1 MLNPIGPGPERSI
14 RDTSATDVV
23 LDPAP
28 RLRRRRHL
36 LLAAA
41 GAGVLLLALGGLAVR
56 AWLSTASLVSR
67 ERVRIAAVSR
77 GPFVRDVAAE
87 GTVIAADNPT
97 LFAIAPGTV
106 SFAMHA
112 GDPVKKGQVLAT
124 LDSPALVNQYAQ
136 ERATLDSLDIALERQ
151 SIEIRRQILK
161 NQEDS
166 DQAGVQIHAAEREFK
181 RADAAWHQGVIPE
194 RDYARASDDV
204 DSARLAYSHA
214 VANAKL
220 ENESLQFELRTKRVE
235 RDRQKLLVEDLGRR
249 VADLQVRSPVSG
261 MVGSWAVN
269 QKAAVAENAALLSVV
284 DLSALEVEFRVPESY
299 AADLGLEMQAEI
311 SYGGKLYQGR
321 VTSISPEVE
330 QNEVKGRARFDGQVP
345 PGLRQ
350 NQRVNV
356 RIIMEAR
363 DNVLKVERGAFVD
376 AGGVAYVLD
385 GDIARRRPVRLG
397 AMSVGEVEILSG
409 LSAGEHIVISSLS
422 DFNEAPEVRLTH

>member
-1 MLNPIGPGPERSI
+1 
-14 RDTSATDVV
+14 
-23 LDPAP
+23 
-28 RLRRRRHL
+28 
-36 LLAAA
+36 
-41 GAGVLLLALGGLAVR
+41 
-56 AWLSTASLVSR
+56 
-67 ERVRIAAVSR
+67 
-77 GPFVRDVAAE
+77 
-87 GTVIAADNPT
+87 
-97 LFAIAPGTV
+97 
-106 SFAMHA
+106 
-112 GDPVKKGQVLAT
+112 
-124 LDSPALVNQYAQ
+124 
-136 ERATLDSLDIALERQ
+136 
-151 SIEIRRQILK
+151 
-161 NQEDS
+161 
-166 DQAGVQIHAAEREFK
+166 
-181 RADAAWHQGVIPE
+181 
-194 RDYARASDDV
+194 
-204 DSARLAYSHA
+204 

-249 VADLQVRSPVSG
+249 VADLQVRSPVTG

-311 SYGGKLYQGR
+311 TYGGKLYKGR

-356 RIIMEAR
+356 RIIMDAR

-422 DFNEAPEVRLTH
+422 DFNDAPEVRLTH